1 MNQHM
6 EDFIMNRKINLI
18 GNFATDWIRYSDY
31 EFRKD
36 SNIEYI
42 VPTKDAVF
50 SMYNPFNVAEELL
63 LDLMRIGQLS
73 LRPEALNKTEM
84 NLEIKNNILVF
95 AKKYGLFGFIS
106 SFVYNRNII
115 GDEHVLFIQN
125 NPVTKEKTMN
135 GKEYIRRFIPFTEEG
150 DIEYKEYKNCVD
162 IVKSED
168 SPKFYGKRPVVMD
181 LIFSRFYAEQVSWII
196 DFAKII
202 VSHFNQLLTYRESS
216 EYLTENVTVMAD
228 RFHAEKIG
236 FTINQLDKTT
246 IAWEFDSLKT
256 AIETIYAFVVTDEK
270 IFLSRCK
277 HCGNIFIANSKR
289 EKYCN
294 PSCRNCAN
302 VKKTRARKSK
312 IEE

>member
-1 MNQHM
+1 
-6 EDFIMNRKINLI
+6 MNRKINLI
-18 GNFATDWIRYSDY
+18 GSFATDWIRYSDY
-31 EFRKD
+31 EYKKS
-36 SNIEYI
+36 SNTEYI

-50 SMYNPFNVAEELL
+50 SMYNPFNVAEDLL
-63 LDLMRIGQLS
+63 LDLMRIGQLA
-73 LRPEALNKTEM
+73 LRPEALNKPEM

-106 SFVYNRNII
+106 SCVYNRNII
-115 GDEHVLFIQN
+115 GDEHVLFIEN

-135 GKEYIRRFIPFTEEG
+135 GKEYIRQFIPFAEEG
-150 DIEYKEYKNCVD
+150 DVEIKEYKKCVD

-181 LIFSRFYAEQVSWII
+181 LIFSRFYAEQVNWII
-196 DFAKII
+196 DFAKMI
-202 VSHFNQLLTYRESS
+202 VSHFYQLLTYREASG
-216 EYLTENVTVMAD
+216 YLTENVTVMTD

-236 FTINQLDKTT
+236 FKINQLDRTT

-256 AIETIYAFVVTDEK
+256 TIETIYAFVVTDEK

-289 EKYCN
+289 EKYCS
-294 PSCRNCAN
+294 PSCRNCSN

-312 IEE
+312 AKE